1 MNDLHRAFVDKQNTG
16 TRARRKTHVVW
27 ANRSNRQPAPP
38 CLLSRHCAVLL
49 AHILRFTC
57 RVRAYV
63 TDNNNN
69 ITLPKRKTRQLL
81 AASYV
86 SVLTKIAVVIANT
99 LYSSV
104 QPRIAIISFLNIQ
117 ESKYRYNIFSKINSL
132 TK

>member
-86 SVLTKIAVVIANT
+86 SVLTKIAVVIAN
-99 LYSSV
+99 LV
-104 QPRIAIISFLNIQ
+104 PQHCCIIFLRTAAYCNHI
-117 ESKYRYNIFSKINSL
+117 IFKHTRVKI
-132 TK
+132 